1 MDEKQALQKITPL
14 ALDITKLTEDRVASL
29 LSKMIEVLSNIPVDL
44 SKDKQSYYLEE
55 GLKQMIELDSS
66 DKNQFTESVMQ
77 KALDI
82 YNIGAKTPKNQDV
95 LRAAFQAKL
104 RGEHW

>member
-82 YNIGAKTPKNQDV
+82 YNIGAKNTQKS
-95 LRAAFQAKL
+95 RCSTCSFSS
-104 RGEHW
+104 